1 MNPYLLAVTVAL
13 LATSGNTAHAQGR
26 AQGRKPAREGWL
38 GDYEVAKELA
48 RKTGKPM
55 MVVFRCE
62 P

>member
-1 MNPYLLAVTVAL
+1 MKPHLLAVTLGL
-13 LATSGNTAHAQGR
+13 LATSANPAH
-26 AQGRKPAREGWL
+26 AQGRKPAPEGWL